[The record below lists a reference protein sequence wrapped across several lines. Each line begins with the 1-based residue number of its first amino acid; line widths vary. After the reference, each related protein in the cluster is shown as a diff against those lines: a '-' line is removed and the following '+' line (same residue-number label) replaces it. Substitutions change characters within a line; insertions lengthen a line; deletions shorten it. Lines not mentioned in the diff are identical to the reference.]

1 MSGLVLIRCL
11 PQIVSPFPT
20 RDSGT
25 FLYVGW
31 RWLEGDIPY
40 RDAWDHKPPGIFV
53 INTLGLWLANGD
65 KIGVHLL
72 EYVFILTAFGVLY
85 DISRKR
91 YGQLIA
97 MFVTILILLS
107 TISLVFGHNFT
118 ETYTLVFIAVTFWML
133 AQKDID
139 DWGRGRLI
147 GVGVLAALTFC
158 MKQQQA
164 MMTYIALG
172 LYLLVDRGYKNQWRR
187 LIHEVVWLGLGF
199 GLIIGLV
206 VAYFYWHEALDD
218 LWDAVIIYNGN
229 LSTILV
235 LNSTLAQRLDSFI

>member
-1 MSGLVLIRCL
+1 M
-11 PQIVSPFPT
+11 
-20 RDSGT
+20 
-25 FLYVGW
+25 
-31 RWLEGDIPY
+31 
-40 RDAWDHKPPGIFV
+40 
-53 INTLGLWLANGD
+53 INTLGLWLADGD

-107 TISLVFGHNFT
+107 PISKEFGLNFT
-118 ETYTLVFIAVTFWML
+118 ETYALVFIAVTFWML

-164 MMTYIALG
+164 MMTYVAIALYLTG
-172 LYLLVDRGYKNQWRR
+172 DPILY
-187 LIHEVVWLGLGF
+187 ETM
-199 GLIIGLV
+199 
-206 VAYFYWHEALDD
+206 A
-218 LWDAVIIYNGN
+218 
-229 LSTILV
+229 
-235 LNSTLAQRLDSFI
+235 TLARGSLLDGVGIRCNLKYRARLFLLAWGIR